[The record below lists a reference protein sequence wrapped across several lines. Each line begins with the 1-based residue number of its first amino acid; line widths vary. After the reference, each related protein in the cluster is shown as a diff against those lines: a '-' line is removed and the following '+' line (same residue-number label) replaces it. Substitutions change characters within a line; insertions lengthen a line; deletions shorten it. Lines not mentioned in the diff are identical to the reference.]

1 MILES
6 LDTSNS
12 RESKL
17 KINILIIIPM
27 AINQYLSKVILA
39 LTLPCLALS
48 CTNQAQQQSEQEYIE
63 DTTAMVEEV
72 TSEEEQEQAII
83 DGMTKWFYSKT
94 EDDLTHDITSIT
106 ATILSTNECRYDSY
120 GHTARMVMTLTYSTM
135 YLSTPS
141 TAVLL
146 SFDDGKTDM
155 CKYAEDFSSGFRV
168 VFDNGN
174 VDDRWTLIDNT
185 PKRNVI
191 FMYMPSKV
199 KPFLAMLRS
208 SKTCR
213 IQVNLENV
221 GKTTFDFNIEGLKWD
236 FDKDNSR
243 TVAPAEDASVED
255 SAPAE

>member
-6 LDTSNS
+6 SDTSNS

-17 KINILIIIPM
+17 KINKLIIKPM
-27 AINQYLSKVILA
+27 ATYQYLSKVILA

-63 DTTAMVEEV
+63 DTTAIVEEV

-155 CKYAEDFSSGFRV
+155 CRYAEDFSSGFRV

-221 GKTTFDFNIEGLKWD
+221 GMTTFDFNIEGLKWD
-236 FDKDNSR
+236 FDKDNSG
-243 TVAPAEDASVED
+243 TVAPAEDAGVEE

>member
-1 MILES
+1 M
-6 LDTSNS
+6 SNT
-12 RESKL
+12 KY
-17 KINILIIIPM
+17 I
-27 AINQYLSKVILA
+27 SKVILM
-39 LTLPCLALS
+39 LMLSFLVLS
-48 CTNQAQQQSEQEYIE
+48 CTNQAQEQSEQEYIE
-63 DTTAMVEEV
+63 DTTAVVEEV
-72 TSEEEQEQAII
+72 MSEEEQEQAVI
-83 DGMTKWFYSKT
+83 DGMTKWFYGKT

-155 CKYAEDFSSGFRV
+155 CRYAEDFSSGFRV

-185 PKRNVI
+185 SKRNVI

-199 KPFLAMLRS
+199 KPFLAKLRS

-213 IQVNLENV
+213 IQVNLEHV
-221 GKTTFDFNIEGLKWD
+221 GMTTFEFNIGGLKWD
-236 FDKDNSR
+236 FDQESSEESEP
-243 TVAPAEDASVED
+243 VAEPVAGE

>member
-1 MILES
+1 
-6 LDTSNS
+6 
-12 RESKL
+12 
-17 KINILIIIPM
+17 M
-27 AINQYLSKVILA
+27 AIYQYLSKVILT

-63 DTTAMVEEV
+63 DTTAVVEEV
-72 TSEEEQEQAII
+72 TSEEEQEQALI

-213 IQVNLENV
+213 IQVNLEHV
-221 GKTTFDFNIEGLKWD
+221 GMTTFDFNIEGLKWD

-243 TVAPAEDASVED
+243 TVAPAEDAGAEE

>member
-1 MILES
+1 MTNHHL
-6 LDTSNS
+6 
-12 RESKL
+12 
-17 KINILIIIPM
+17 
-27 AINQYLSKVILA
+27 LSKGMNMLMLSFLA
-39 LTLPCLALS
+39 LMG
-48 CTNQAQQQSEQEYIE
+48 CTNQAQEHSEQEYIE
-63 DTTAMVEEV
+63 DTTAVVEEV
-72 TSEEEQEQAII
+72 MSEEEQDQAVI

-94 EDDLTHDITSIT
+94 EDDLTHDITSIS
-106 ATILSTNECRYDSY
+106 ATIVSTNECRFDSY
-120 GHTARMVMTLTYSTM
+120 GNTARMVMTLTYSTM
-135 YLSTPS
+135 YLSSPS

-168 VFDNGN
+168 VFDNGA

-199 KPFLAMLRS
+199 KPFLAKLRS

-213 IQVNLENV
+213 IQVNLEHV
-221 GKTTFDFNIEGLKWD
+221 GMTTFDFNIEGLQWD
-236 FDKDNSR
+236 FDKDNSG
-243 TVAPAEDASVED
+243 TVATVEDASAEE

>member
-1 MILES
+1 ML
-6 LDTSNS
+6 
-12 RESKL
+12 
-17 KINILIIIPM
+17 M
-27 AINQYLSKVILA
+27 LSF
-39 LTLPCLALS
+39 LALS
-48 CTNQAQQQSEQEYIE
+48 CANQAQEQSEQEYIE
-63 DTTAMVEEV
+63 DTTAIVEEV
-72 TSEEEQEQAII
+72 MSEEEQEQAVI
-83 DGMTKWFYSKT
+83 DGMTKWFYGKT

-155 CKYAEDFSSGFRV
+155 CRYAEDFSSGFRV

-185 PKRNVI
+185 SKRNVI

-199 KPFLAMLRS
+199 KPFLAKLRS

-213 IQVNLENV
+213 IQVNLEHV
-221 GKTTFDFNIEGLKWD
+221 GMTTFDFNIEGLKWD
-236 FDKDNSR
+236 FDKDNSG
-243 TVAPAEDASVED
+243 TVAPAEDAGVEE

>member
-1 MILES
+1 M
-6 LDTSNS
+6 SNT
-12 RESKL
+12 KY
-17 KINILIIIPM
+17 I
-27 AINQYLSKVILA
+27 SKVILM
-39 LTLPCLALS
+39 LMLSFLVLS
-48 CTNQAQQQSEQEYIE
+48 CTNQAQVQSEQEYIE
-63 DTTAMVEEV
+63 DTTAVVEEV
-72 TSEEEQEQAII
+72 MSEEEQEQAVI
-83 DGMTKWFYSKT
+83 DGMTKWFYGKT

-155 CKYAEDFSSGFRV
+155 CRYAEDFSSGFRV

-185 PKRNVI
+185 SKRNVI

-199 KPFLAMLRS
+199 KPFLAKLRS

-213 IQVNLENV
+213 IQVNLEHV
-221 GKTTFDFNIEGLKWD
+221 GMTTFEFNIGGLKWD
-236 FDKDNSR
+236 FDQESSEESEP
-243 TVAPAEDASVED
+243 VAEPVAGE

>member
-1 MILES
+1 
-6 LDTSNS
+6 
-12 RESKL
+12 
-17 KINILIIIPM
+17 M

-63 DTTAMVEEV
+63 DTTAIVEEV

-221 GKTTFDFNIEGLKWD
+221 GKTTFDFNIEGLKWN
-236 FDKDNSR
+236 FDKDNSV
-243 TVAPAEDASVED
+243 TVAPAEDAGVEE